1 MDLQT
6 QLETTTE
13 RNWNQEKMEL
23 LERFDNERK
32 EWECQWK
39 VMQKKIEELYQEVKL
54 RRESNMNAFENKS
67 IHLKAPQ
74 WSQSPTSELGD
85 RPGLSPCSLGKEDL
99 LPKADQESKDL
110 RSQRRNHASIKDHPA
125 FENYK
130 ETKDGPSKKTT
141 KNYTQDL
148 NTALKELAKVSEDLC
163 SYQEEIRKKSD
174 HRRKKHSPF
183 LEESVGNENILITM
197 REVNFLPNNDPQL
210 ASIPSETERHNN
222 RKNLMGASR
231 DLKDVPFNALAG
243 VEKANLL
250 PWQAREAPP
259 IPPRSTSWH
268 LTSSL
273 AHVSEAFAKE
283 TGQKSSS
290 MTPEHWDGSAFIH
303 SSFAKP
309 CDVPV
314 SVALSNGPTTP
325 VTVPMEE
332 RGLSLEGKPLTG
344 FCHNTW
350 TCDTGKVGNCPTNGS
365 SSHSVQKSCSD
376 GNMVPQKHNPKWQNT
391 DLYGPVCDTLGDSG
405 YGTGKTQRNETLEA
419 KIAEFNRTVFQT
431 DKAQKSLQQNQ
442 MQTVSSPEPKS
453 HCMLQGGT
461 VSRIE
466 NDESACVLN
475 PRLSPRAEE
484 KLGKAGK
491 NVRPKEQPKQ
501 LNGLLSGYHHM
512 LQEHAWRP
520 SNLSGRPRSADSRSN
535 YGVVEK
541 LLKNYERSA
550 ALWNSKFQKQ
560 QWVQSK
566 CEFTESD
573 CEKLDHCFEMLQTD
587 QGKPEQQ
594 KNLVRHVGLYA
605 KHVKEKQKFPE
616 VSMPAKQSNGK
627 GFSRPARPANR
638 RLPSRW
644 ASRSP
649 SAPPTVRRTALN
661 ELS

>member
-54 RRESNMNAFENKS
+54 RRESNMNAFENKAS
-67 IHLKAPQ
+67 HLKAPQ
-74 WSQSPTSELGD
+74 QSHSPSSEWGD
-85 RPGLSPCSLGKEDL
+85 RRGLNSCALDKEDL
-99 LPKADQESKDL
+99 LPKAEKESKEI
-110 RSQRRNHASIKDHPA
+110 RNKRKNHAFIKDYSA

-130 ETKDGPSKKTT
+130 ESKDCPNSKPT

-148 NTALKELAKVSEDLC
+148 NIALKELAKVSEDLC

-174 HRRKKHSPF
+174 HRRKKQSGES
-183 LEESVGNENILITM
+183 LETENALITM
-197 REVNFLPNNDPQL
+197 REVNCLQNNDPQL
-210 ASIPSETERHNN
+210 ASIASETEQHNN

-231 DLKDVPFNALAG
+231 DLKEMPFNALVG
-243 VEKANLL
+243 VEKAGLL

-259 IPPRSTSWH
+259 VPPRSTSRH

-273 AHVSEAFAKE
+273 AHVSEVFAKD
-283 TGQKSSS
+283 TGPKNSS
-290 MTPEHWDGSAFIH
+290 MAPECWDGNPFIH
-303 SSFAKP
+303 LSFAKQ

-314 SVALSNGPTTP
+314 SVGLANRPATPTT
-325 VTVPMEE
+325 VPTEE
-332 RGLSLEGKPLTG
+332 RGLSLEGKPLAG
-344 FCHNTW
+344 LCNNTW
-350 TCDTGKVGNCPTNGS
+350 TCDVNQVENCLKNGS
-365 SSHSVQKSCSD
+365 SPHSVQKSCSD
-376 GNMVPQKHNPKWQNT
+376 GNMIPQKHHPKLQNC
-391 DLYGPVCDTLGDSG
+391 DFYGPVCDTLGDSG

-419 KIAEFNRTVFQT
+419 KIDEFNRTVFQT
-431 DKAQKSLQQNQ
+431 DKAPKCRQQNQ
-442 MQTVSSPEPKS
+442 VQPVPSAEPKS
-453 HCMLQGGT
+453 HCILQDSMI
-461 VSRIE
+461 SRGQS
-466 NDESACVLN
+466 DESACVPN
-475 PRLSPRAEE
+475 SRLSLRSEE
-484 KLGKAGK
+484 KPGKPGK
-491 NVRPKEQPKQ
+491 NVKGPEQPKQ
-501 LNGLLSGYHHM
+501 LNGLLSGYRHLLHEHH
-512 LQEHAWRP
+512 WRP

-550 ALWNSKFQKQ
+550 SLWNSKFQQ
-560 QWVQSK
+560 EQWVQSR
-566 CEFTESD
+566 CEFADGD
-573 CEKLDHCFEMLQTD
+573 CENLEHGFELHQTD

-594 KNLVRHVGLYA
+594 KNLVRHIGLYA
-605 KHVKEKQKFPE
+605 RCGKEKQKLPE
-616 VSMPAKQSNGK
+616 VSVPAKQSNGK

-649 SAPPTVRRTALN
+649 SAPPAVRRTALN